1 MRYWIAIVDETVER
15 KVRYTV
21 EAETLDEANELF
33 LSGETVDEKDLQEEV
48 TGRRPHATTE
58 ITKSRTEL

>member
-1 MRYWIAIVDETVER
+1 MVDETVER

-21 EAETLDEANELF
+21 SAETLDEANEL
-33 LSGETVDEKDLQEEV
+33 LLWGETVDEKVLQEEV

-58 ITKSRTEL
+58 INKP